1 MVNPIHALYPPQEA
15 RLAFGR
21 TLTLW
26 LERGG
31 WSHDIPLRWGK
42 AADFP
47 AVADSTFNKLQ
58 RGKIEQP
65 YPVTFIQLGLMNARL
80 AAGDYGPIEDQAL
93 KERIARQK
101 PITHEDGD
109 LWVATDFFAHFIGE
123 EQAPAWARQRPLP
136 TEQEATARS
145 NGASEQFRS
154 LAGAHGL
161 SLPQA
166 WHGLAAHVASMRPR
180 PLTGEELE
188 VLRTVLSG
196 WHLWSP
202 QQLQALVNV
211 EGVMRAEL
219 ALSSWAKVLEE
230 VPTPVPPEPPDR
242 MGAKAKAATSRAK
255 AAGATATKPASK
267 SATKA
272 KPQARSK
279 PKPDA
284 TSQSKVSQTSTP
296 SIS

>member
-1 MVNPIHALYPPQEA
+1 MANPIHALYPPQEA

-80 AAGDYGPIEDQAL
+80 ANGDYGPIEDQAL

-123 EQAPAWARQRPLP
+123 ELAPPWARQRPLP
-136 TEQEATARS
+136 SEQEATARS
-145 NGASEQFRS
+145 NGASEQFRF
-154 LAGAHGL
+154 LAGSHEL

-202 QQLQALVNV
+202 QQLQALVDV

-219 ALSSWAKVLEE
+219 ALSSWAKALEQG
-230 VPTPVPPEPPDR
+230 PGSGPPEPPR
-242 MGAKAKAATSRAK
+242 PIGAKPKAATSRAK
-255 AAGATATKPASK
+255 AAGATATKPANK
-267 SATKA
+267 VATKA
-272 KPQARSK
+272 KPQAGSK
-279 PKPDA
+279 SSPK
-284 TSQSKVSQTSTP
+284 

>member
-1 MVNPIHALYPPQEA
+1 MANPIHAL
-15 RLAFGR
+15 GR

-80 AAGDYGPIEDQAL
+80 ANGDYGPIEDQAL

-123 EQAPAWARQRPLP
+123 ERAPAWARQRPLP
-136 TEQEATARS
+136 TEQEATEAS
-145 NGASEQFRS
+145 NQASEQFRS
-154 LAGAHGL
+154 LAGGHEL

-202 QQLQALVNV
+202 QQLQALVDV

-219 ALSSWAKVLEE
+219 ALSSWAKALEQG
-230 VPTPVPPEPPDR
+230 PAPVPPEPPR
-242 MGAKAKAATSRAK
+242 PIGAKPKAATSRAR
-255 AAGATATKPASK
+255 AAGDTANKA
-267 SATKA
+267 ATKA
-272 KPQARSK
+272 NPQAGSK
-279 PKPDA
+279 SSPKP
-284 TSQSKVSQTSTP
+284 
-296 SIS
+296 IS

>member
-1 MVNPIHALYPPQEA
+1 MANPIHALYPPQQA

-80 AAGDYGPIEDQAL
+80 ANGDYGPIEDQAL

-123 EQAPAWARQRPLP
+123 EPAPAWARQRPLP

-154 LAGAHGL
+154 LAAAHEL

-202 QQLQALVNV
+202 QQLQALIDV

-219 ALSSWAKVLEE
+219 ALSSWANALEQGPASE
-230 VPTPVPPEPPDR
+230 PPERPDR
-242 MGAKAKAATSRAK
+242 IGAKAKAATSRAR
-255 AAGATATKPASK
+255 AAGATATKPATK
-267 SATKA
+267 AATKA

-284 TSQSKVSQTSTP
+284 TSQSKAPQSSTP

>member
-1 MVNPIHALYPPQEA
+1 MANPIHALYPPQEA
-15 RLAFGR
+15 RLAFGH

-136 TEQEATARS
+136 TEQEATEAS
-145 NGASEQFRS
+145 NRASEQFRS

-202 QQLQALVNV
+202 QQLQALVDV

-219 ALSSWAKVLEE
+219 ALSSWAKALEQG
-230 VPTPVPPEPPDR
+230 PTPVPPEPPDR

-255 AAGATATKPASK
+255 AAGANASK
-267 SATKA
+267 AATKA

-284 TSQSKVSQTSTP
+284 TSQNKASQTSSP
-296 SIS
+296 LIS

>member
-1 MVNPIHALYPPQEA
+1 MANPIHALYPSQDA

-80 AAGDYGPIEDQAL
+80 AKGDYGPIEDQAL

-123 EQAPAWARQRPLP
+123 EPAPAWARQRPLP

-161 SLPQA
+161 SLPEA

-202 QQLQALVNV
+202 QQLQALVDV

-230 VPTPVPPEPPDR
+230 GPTPVPPEPPER
-242 MGAKAKAATSRAK
+242 VGAKAKAAPSRAK
-255 AAGATATKPASK
+255 AAGATATKPA
-267 SATKA
+267 TKA
-272 KPQARSK
+272 KSQAGSK
-279 PKPDA
+279 SSPK
-284 TSQSKVSQTSTP
+284 

>member
-1 MVNPIHALYPPQEA
+1 MANPIHALYPPQEA

-80 AAGDYGPIEDQAL
+80 AKGDYGPIEDQAL

-101 PITHEDGD
+101 PITHADGD

-123 EQAPAWARQRPLP
+123 EPAPAWARQRPLP
-136 TEQEATARS
+136 SEQEATARS
-145 NGASEQFRS
+145 NGASEQFRF
-154 LAGAHGL
+154 LAGSHEL

-180 PLTGEELE
+180 PLTGDELE

-202 QQLQALVNV
+202 QQLQALIDV

-219 ALSSWAKVLEE
+219 ALSSWAKALEQG
-230 VPTPVPPEPPDR
+230 PGSGAPEPPR
-242 MGAKAKAATSRAK
+242 PIGAKTKAATSRAR
-255 AAGATATKPASK
+255 AAGATATKPA
-267 SATKA
+267 TKA
-272 KPQARSK
+272 KPQAGSK
-279 PKPDA
+279 SSPK
-284 TSQSKVSQTSTP
+284 

>member
-1 MVNPIHALYPPQEA
+1 MANPIHALYPPQEA

-47 AVADSTFNKLQ
+47 TVADSTFNKLQ

-80 AAGDYGPIEDQAL
+80 AKGDYGPIEDQAL

-123 EQAPAWARQRPLP
+123 EPAPAWARQRPLP

-154 LAGAHGL
+154 LAAAHEL

-196 WHLWSP
+196 WHLWTP
-202 QQLQALVNV
+202 QQLQALVDV

-219 ALSSWAKVLEE
+219 ALSSWAKVVEE
-230 VPTPVPPEPPDR
+230 GPTPVPPEPPDR
-242 MGAKAKAATSRAK
+242 MGAKAKAAPSRAK
-255 AAGATATKPASK
+255 AAGANATKPATK
-267 SATKA
+267 AATKA

-284 TSQSKVSQTSTP
+284 TSQSKAPQSSTP

>member
-1 MVNPIHALYPPQEA
+1 MANPIHALYPPQEA

-65 YPVTFIQLGLMNARL
+65 YPVTFIQLGLMNSRL

-123 EQAPAWARQRPLP
+123 EPAPAWARQRPLP
-136 TEQEATARS
+136 TEQEASARS

-161 SLPQA
+161 SLPEA

-202 QQLQALVNV
+202 QQLQALVDV
-211 EGVMRAEL
+211 EGVMRADL
-219 ALSSWAKVLEE
+219 ALSSWAKALEQG
-230 VPTPVPPEPPDR
+230 PAPVPPEPPER
-242 MGAKAKAATSRAK
+242 IGAKAKAAPSRAK
-255 AAGATATKPASK
+255 AAGAIATKPATK
-267 SATKA
+267 PATKA

-284 TSQSKVSQTSTP
+284 TSQSKVSQATTP

>member
-1 MVNPIHALYPPQEA
+1 MANPIHALYPPQEA

-80 AAGDYGPIEDQAL
+80 AAGDYGPIEDQVL

-123 EQAPAWARQRPLP
+123 EPAPAWARQRPLP
-136 TEQEATARS
+136 TEQEATDRS

-202 QQLQALVNV
+202 QQLQALVDV

-230 VPTPVPPEPPDR
+230 GPTPVPPGPPDR
-242 MGAKAKAATSRAK
+242 MGAKAKPATSRAK
-255 AAGATATKPASK
+255 VAGANATKPATK
-267 SATKA
+267 AATKA
-272 KPQARSK
+272 KPQALSK

-284 TSQSKVSQTSTP
+284 TSQSKASQASTP

>member
-1 MVNPIHALYPPQEA
+1 MANPIHALYPSQDA
-15 RLAFGR
+15 RLAFGH

-80 AAGDYGPIEDQAL
+80 AARDYGAIEDLAL
-93 KERIARQK
+93 LARIARQK

-109 LWVATDFFAHFIGE
+109 LWLATDFFAHFIGE
-123 EQAPAWARQRPLP
+123 EPAPAWARQRPLP

-161 SLPQA
+161 SLPEA

-180 PLTGEELE
+180 PLTGDELE

-196 WHLWSP
+196 WHLWTP
-202 QQLQALVNV
+202 QQLQALVDV
-211 EGVMRAEL
+211 EGVMRAER
-219 ALSSWAKVLEE
+219 ALSSWAQALEQG
-230 VPTPVPPEPPDR
+230 PTPVPPEPPDR
-242 MGAKAKAATSRAK
+242 MGAKARAATSRAK
-255 AAGATATKPASK
+255 VAGATATKQ
-267 SATKA
+267 ATKA
-272 KPQARSK
+272 KPPARSK
-279 PKPDA
+279 PKPEA
-284 TSQSKVSQTSTP
+284 TS
-296 SIS
+296 